1 MFRRFGTSN
10 FTKKADGWKSKHD
23 AFELKDA
30 SHGAACLDAFWCLD
44 GGLFLF
50 VFMSISFLEM
60 MKHWMRRCL
69 FKLLNYH
76 LGGSFKDF
84 LVAPT
89 FGRWLNQIRLVRMVW
104 NHQPVT
110 YSFRKDVK
118 EWLQKIK
125 VTKGSSQPKKVCAH
139 ANCLTLAF
147 PPRGDIKSHHPQK
160 VLAPLKINECRPEKG
175 TIPKGNESSSN
186 HQVSGDMFVFWVA

>member
-23 AFELKDA
+23 AVELKDA

-50 VFMSISFLEM
+50 VVMSTSFLEM

-76 LGGSFKDF
+76 LGGGFK
-84 LVAPT
+84 
-89 FGRWLNQIRLVRMVW
+89 
-104 NHQPVT
+104 
-110 YSFRKDVK
+110 
-118 EWLQKIK
+118 
-125 VTKGSSQPKKVCAH
+125 
-139 ANCLTLAF
+139 
-147 PPRGDIKSHHPQK
+147 
-160 VLAPLKINECRPEKG
+160 
-175 TIPKGNESSSN
+175 
-186 HQVSGDMFVFWVA
+186 MFQGFSICCS